1 MSDQVL
7 PWTWIWGGP
16 DVNLLRLWL
25 NVPSVASSAAHE
37 LFVGDIADR
46 REFSLRGLGVYGE
59 EKLVKEIL
67 WCLFLVPSVQRI
79 AVVAT
84 HGKEC
89 SLGDSLHS
97 QAMGKI
103 PGQRL
108 SPIYLGW
115 VAAET
120 H

>member
-1 MSDQVL
+1 MFQ
-7 PWTWIWGGP
+7 G
-16 DVNLLRLWL
+16 LL
-25 NVPSVASSAAHE
+25 
-37 LFVGDIADR
+37 
-46 REFSLRGLGVYGE
+46 
-59 EKLVKEIL
+59 KLVKEFFV
-67 WCLFLVPSVQRI
+67 LFVSSVQRI

-84 HGKEC
+84 HGKEV

-120 H
+120 HSCS